1 MGFGGVAN
9 QAVSQ
14 TIALVAIGGTGWMGG
29 ASYIRNLAAA
39 IHAADPHQPVRYLVG
54 EPLAADWT
62 GVEPRTVVATR
73 SGFFRRLA
81 GGTRLLAEAARDAFV
96 YPLTYDNDYN
106 LAAGWPL
113 TQALGHTRW
122 AGWIPDFQ
130 HRYLPELFP
139 SEEIQRRD
147 TCIGRLAEEAPRVVL
162 SSESAAEDFRRFYPA
177 HADKATVWRF
187 SVPPLE
193 IDDDS
198 DATPPRFLLVCNQFW
213 AHKNHLVIFQALRLL
228 RDRGV
233 RPLILCTGQLDDY
246 RDRTYADKIRAALD
260 GLGDQVTLLGLV
272 PRARQ
277 LSLLRRALAVI
288 QPSRFEG
295 WSTVVED
302 CRALGRP
309 MLLSDLPVHRE
320 QNPPGAHYFPPESA
334 EALAELMDHAWKN
347 FAPGPD
353 EVAEEIARAQAQT
366 RLVLAGRRF
375 LELARA

>member
-1 MGFGGVAN
+1 
-9 QAVSQ
+9 
-14 TIALVAIGGTGWMGG
+14 MGG

-39 IHAADPHQPVRYLVG
+39 IYAADSHQPVRYLVG
-54 EPLAADWT
+54 EPLAAEWT
-62 GVEPRTVVATR
+62 DTEPRTVVATR
-73 SGFFRRLA
+73 GGFLRRLL
-81 GGTRLLAEAARDAFV
+81 GGTRTLAEAARDAFV

-106 LAAGWPL
+106 LGTGWPL
-113 TQALGHTRW
+113 AKALGHQRW

-139 SEEIQRRD
+139 AEEIRRRD
-147 TCIGRLAEEAPRVVL
+147 TGIARLAEEAPRLVL

-177 HADKATVWRF
+177 HAGKAAVWRF
-187 SVPPLE
+187 SVPAPE
-193 IDDDS
+193 FADDPGQ
-198 DATPPRFLLVCNQFW
+198 APPRFLLVCNQFW

-228 RDRGV
+228 RARGI
-233 RPLILCTGQLDDY
+233 RPQILCTGQLDDY
-246 RDRTYADKIRAALD
+246 RDRTYADKIRAALGD
-260 GLGDQVTLLGLV
+260 LRDQVTLLGLI

-309 MLLSDLPVHRE
+309 LLLSDLPVHRE
-320 QNPPGAHYFPPESA
+320 QNPPGAHYFPAESA
-334 EALAELMDHAWKN
+334 EALAELMRVAWEN

-353 EVAEEIARAQAQT
+353 EAAEELARAQAQT
-366 RLVLAGRRF
+366 RLALAGRRF